1 MLRDYLERSYG
12 DESVVITERELL
24 IANNTMGLRAIPQGG
39 GQGNYMLD
47 RTTPG
52 YSLPFKVR
60 SYFDLRQYWDDQEP
74 AEVDEDGI
82 PY

>member
-1 MLRDYLERSYG
+1 
-12 DESVVITERELL
+12 
-24 IANNTMGLRAIPQGG
+24 
-39 GQGNYMLD
+39 MLD